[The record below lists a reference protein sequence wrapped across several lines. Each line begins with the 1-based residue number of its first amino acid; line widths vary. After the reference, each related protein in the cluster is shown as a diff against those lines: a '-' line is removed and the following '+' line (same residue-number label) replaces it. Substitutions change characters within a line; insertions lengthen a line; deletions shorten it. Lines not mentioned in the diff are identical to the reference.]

1 MAKAIAVAEPQ
12 QNKVVGGVTERWERA
27 VGFLTDVRN
36 EMRKVNTPSRPEVQT
51 TTIVVIG
58 TVFAFAFY
66 FYVIDRVIGAGL
78 DTVLHKLATHS

>member
-12 QNKVVGGVTERWERA
+12 NKMVGGVTERWERV

-36 EMRKVNTPSRPEVQT
+36 EMRKVNTPSRPEVQS
-51 TTIVVIG
+51 TTIVVLG

-66 FYVIDRVIGAGL
+66 FYVIDRIIGAGL
-78 DTVLHKLATHS
+78 DTLLRKLAAHS